1 MLDKDRDIF
10 KLMKKN
16 IKKFKHFYKEK
27 KNIDVNS
34 IKKIEDIPFIGRD
47 DFSDI
52 INYINLDDAF
62 FTIMTSGSR
71 SEKFFIFRSKRSY
84 QAHLA
89 RQIKIYRKV
98 GFNSKDRFLNLLSY
112 SISGA
117 ARIIDRAIESLGVS
131 FVPVGSITGKKS
143 LCFAVEAIQQLK
155 PTVIEGYVN
164 EIYDIFSILGR
175 DHSVKKCIVTGEFL
189 SSHFKDK
196 LEKKSGAKVYNNYGS
211 MEFSGIAISESPDD
225 KYMRIYEEDIY
236 TEIIKNNGDINNT
249 GEGQLVITDL
259 LNCAMPFIR
268 YKVGDRVKIIKNKG
282 KKYIKVLGREQESIL
297 IDGEPFNKRILV
309 EKIREVLDSPN
320 FFILINKNKDN
331 YQDQLVVNIPENKKN
346 NYKIIKNFFANELDL
361 LHISKINFYK
371 REIPKT
377 STGKYRHIVDLRK
390 NDR

>member
-16 IKKFKHFYKEK
+16 IKKFKHFYREK
-27 KNIDVNS
+27 KNIDINS
-34 IKKIEDIPFIGRD
+34 IKKIEDIPSIGRD
-47 DFSDI
+47 DFPDI

-71 SEKFFIFRSKRSY
+71 SEKFFIYRSKRSY